1 MTSKIDI
8 LKGVHP
14 GIFLAREL
22 KKRNIRKSAF
32 ALSVKEYPQ
41 TLSAI
46 LTGRRGMN
54 TSLALRIEEALALE
68 EGFLMMLQVYHDI
81 KMEKLRQSEGYHP
94 DLTKFRPALFW
105 DTKLEKIDWKRQ
117 RKAIASRVFERGNL
131 TEKKELMRFYGRN
144 TIEQLL
150 KEEKGKPQAA

>member
-1 MTSKIDI
+1 MDGKIDI

-14 GIFLAREL
+14 GLFLAREL
-22 KKRNIRKSAF
+22 KKRKLAKSAF
-32 ALSVKEYPQ
+32 ALSVNEYPQ

-54 TSLALRIEEALALE
+54 TSLALRIEEALGLE
-68 EGFLMMLQVYHDI
+68 DGFLMILQVYYDI
-81 KMEKLRQSEGYHP
+81 KAHKTSLAQGYHP
-94 DLTKFRPALFW
+94 DLAKFRPALFW

-117 RKAIASRVFERGNL
+117 RKAIANRVFERGNL
-131 TEKKELMRFYGRN
+131 TEKKELMRFYGRS

-150 KEEKGKPQAA
+150 KEQNTNSKAA